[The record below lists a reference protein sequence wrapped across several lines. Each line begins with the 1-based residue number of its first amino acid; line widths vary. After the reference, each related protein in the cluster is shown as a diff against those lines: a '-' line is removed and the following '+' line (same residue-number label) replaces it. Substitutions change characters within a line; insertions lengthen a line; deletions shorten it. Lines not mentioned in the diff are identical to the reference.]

1 MPRNSSENLK
11 SIDSRLFELPY
22 AVGVLCSGGWRVL
35 ARFADEASTFNFC
48 RLHLVARMYK
58 DGALFAT
65 YSEKRFWD
73 VGEDGHEVPPD
84 LGKPYHSTFKEASEA
99 RDKVE
104 KAAGRHPLALEKSR
118 LNRYQETLEN
128 YLAGDRDDNN
138 ERWEMNR
145 AFRALPVEVQRALDV
160 DLVERLGYIYQLLD
174 KIDEGEVGA

>member
-1 MPRNSSENLK
+1 MPRNSSENVR

-58 DGALFAT
+58 DGTLFAT

-84 LGKPYHSTFKEASEA
+84 LGKPYHSTFKEASDE
-99 RDKVE
+99 RDKVAKSGGRPMATR
-104 KAAGRHPLALEKSR
+104 KAR
-118 LNRYQETLEN
+118 LTRYQEALER
-128 YLAGDRDDNN
+128 YLSGGRTDGA
-138 ERWEMNR
+138 ERWEMDR
-145 AFRALPVEVQRALDV
+145 AFRALPTEVQRALDDDYV
-160 DLVERLGYIYQLLD
+160 GRLGYIYQLLD
-174 KIDEGEVGA
+174 KIDEGEVGP